1 MSADLLLLT
10 STGPLW
16 NRAIYTKAW
25 SMSPGEK
32 QTLYTYPC
40 EKFFSKVYFLS
51 RKNFWEKGQDQ
62 LGKSAGIVKQPQV
75 GKAVGGV

>member
-1 MSADLLLLT
+1 
-10 STGPLW
+10 
-16 NRAIYTKAW
+16 
-25 SMSPGEK
+25 MSPGEK

-75 GKAVGGV
+75 GKAVGGVWILSGKSGVPNPWVTDKYLSVAC